1 MQEDHVSL
9 SSKSGGNLDGRATE
23 TRSSHETPKRPS
35 RGRKPEKKKREEK
48 SYRDVVQGSQ
58 QTIPEMIST
67 RTTRKQGKA
76 PKGDTTPQTVK

>member
-9 SSKSGGNLDGRATE
+9 SSESGADLDGEATE
-23 TRSSHETPKRPS
+23 TSNSHRTPKRPS
-35 RGRKPEKKKREEK
+35 RGRKPKKNKREDK

-76 PKGDTTPQTVK
+76 LKEATTP